1 MATPHG
7 AAAPLTPS
15 LHFGEAPAPK
25 YPAFPQGEEGRSVS
39 GDLNVTLRTKARLVR
54 CAVAL
59 GAEHRCGLWPWKASS
74 SWKALWDTWDERCI
88 RNAQDYQYLFNLFFN
103 RLLAWGKDLVDVSFS
118 LWTGRSSA
126 EHLLRYGGTCSLPE
140 RGTRGARAT
149 LCIPLIQRWHL
160 VLGWCL
166 RVGGRRSWCGALC
179 PFSAPIPFLFASLVK
194 TGELSFN
201 HSRASLDH

>member
-25 YPAFPQGEEGRSVS
+25 YAAFPQGEEGQSVS
-39 GDLNVTLRTKARLVR
+39 GDLNVTLRTTARLVR
-54 CAVAL
+54 SAVAL
-59 GAEHRCGLWPWKASS
+59 GAQHRCSLWPWKASR

-103 RLLAWGKDLVDVSFS
+103 HLLAWGKDLVDVSFS
-118 LWTGRSSA
+118 LWKGRSSVMGEPA
-126 EHLLRYGGTCSLPE
+126 PSLRGGHGGHGPPFASPSSS
-140 RGTRGARAT
+140 T
-149 LCIPLIQRWHL
+149 LCWA
-160 VLGWCL
+160 
-166 RVGGRRSWCGALC
+166 GGCREAGDRGVRPCVQ
-179 PFSAPIPFLFASLVK
+179 FSALIPFLFASLVK